1 MNIGSAI
8 FATVFM
14 LAAIELRA
22 QDLFERK
29 KKDSDSTAL
38 EVRSGQEG
46 LHARIA
52 PDFDY
57 QALDKDRGSS
67 RTGGGVDFDYDFACG
82 RFDLR
87 SSLKNLL
94 SREFRDEFVT
104 DLLNAGEG
112 YLASSALNLLC
123 QSSPTLCNVFK
134 HHRASANLLLGLG
147 YDKCRAMEQ
156 VLQNDAQ
163 RTRARILKDCMERKL
178 RENPNVPI
186 DEAYEACLKSDEIRN
201 FRGEFVKEIN
211 LVEDLS
217 KYFQIE
223 GQRKGDLE
231 QIFGKARVSSK
242 GVTDQA
248 SLVDAVGSMY
258 TSTKRAYLDAWG
270 QALRDVA
277 AGRESAHGLY
287 EQLSPEG
294 VRLGPDDVRQIN
306 LLPDW
311 KRDLL
316 IRALASLFAYYET
329 IRRIAAVES
338 LLSELEAS
346 GKSGAL
352 KDKLAKDRERLR
364 EERERMKS
372 EFEAA
377 RQVQQAIVAGRDEV
391 EAHVATILQNKVGA
405 LQQQIETERIQ
416 KDFGTPW
423 GEFKSRAENRPAPIS
438 GASKAKA
445 AESCCSGQGNFNGG
459 VYKK

>member
-1 MNIGSAI
+1 MRIDSALFVGI
-8 FATVFM
+8 FM
-14 LAAIELRA
+14 LGAIEGRG

-29 KKDSDSTAL
+29 TQRSDPSAVD
-38 EVRSGQEG
+38 VRSGQDG
-46 LHARIA
+46 LYARVG

-57 QALDKDRGSS
+57 QALEKDRGSS

-94 SREFRDEFVT
+94 SREFRDEFVS

-112 YLASSALNLLC
+112 YLAASGLNLLC

-134 HHRASANLLLGLG
+134 HHRASANLLLGLD

-156 VLQNDAQ
+156 VLQNDTQ
-163 RTRARILKDCMERKL
+163 RTRARILKECLEQKL

-186 DEAYEACLKSDEIRN
+186 DEAYQACLKSDEIRN

-217 KYFQIE
+217 RYFQIE
-223 GQRKGDLE
+223 AGRKSDLE
-231 QIFGKARVSSK
+231 QIFGKASVSSK
-242 GVTDQA
+242 GVSDQA
-248 SLVDAVGSMY
+248 SLVEAVGGMY
-258 TSTKRAYLDAWG
+258 NVTKRAYIDAWS
-270 QALRDVA
+270 QAFRDIA
-277 AGRESAHGLY
+277 AGQESGQGLY
-287 EQLSPEG
+287 DRLAPEG
-294 VRLGPDDVRQIN
+294 ARLGPDDIRRIN

-316 IRALASLFAYYET
+316 VRALSSVFAYYET

-352 KDKLAKDRERLR
+352 KDKLAKDRDRLK
-364 EERERMKS
+364 EERERMKN

-377 RQVQQAIVAGRDEV
+377 RQVQQAIVAGRNEV
-391 EAHVATILQNKVGA
+391 EAHVATVLSNKVGA
-405 LQQQIETERIQ
+405 LQQHIESERIH
-416 KDFGTPW
+416 KEFGAPW
-423 GEFKSRAENRPAPIS
+423 GQFKGRPA
-438 GASKAKA
+438 SKSDPYKA
-445 AESCCSGQGNFNGG
+445 TSSQPCCSGQGDFNGG
-459 VYKK
+459 VYRK

>member
-1 MNIGSAI
+1 MKVGSALFVGI
-8 FATVFM
+8 FM
-14 LAAIELRA
+14 LGAIEGRG

-29 KKDSDSTAL
+29 TQRSESPTV
-38 EVRSGQEG
+38 EVRSGQDG
-46 LHARIA
+46 LYARVA

-57 QALDKDRGSS
+57 QAFDKDRGSS

-94 SREFRDEFVT
+94 SREFRDEFIS

-112 YLASSALNLLC
+112 YLAASGLNLLC

-134 HHRASANLLLGLG
+134 HHRASANLLLAVD

-156 VLQNDAQ
+156 VLQNDTQ
-163 RTRARILKDCMERKL
+163 RTRARILKECLERKL

-201 FRGEFVKEIN
+201 FRGEYVKEIN

-217 KYFQIE
+217 KYFQID
-223 GQRKGDLE
+223 GDRKGDLE

-242 GVTDQA
+242 GVSDQA
-248 SLVDAVGSMY
+248 SLVDAVGGMY
-258 TSTKRAYLDAWG
+258 NAAKRGYIEAWS
-270 QALRDVA
+270 QALRDIG
-277 AGRESAHGLY
+277 AGREPAQDLCNR
-287 EQLSPEG
+287 LAPEG
-294 VRLGPDDVRQIN
+294 ARLGPDDVRHIN

-316 IRALASLFAYYET
+316 VRALSSLFGYYET
-329 IRRIAAVES
+329 IHRVAAVES

-352 KDKLAKDRERLR
+352 KDKLAKDRDRLK
-364 EERERMKS
+364 EERERMKN

-377 RQVQQAIVAGRDEV
+377 RQVQQAIVAGKDEV
-391 EAHVATILQNKVGA
+391 EAHVATVLSNKVGA
-405 LQQQIETERIQ
+405 LQQQIESERIQ
-416 KDFGTPW
+416 KEFGAPW
-423 GEFKSRAENRPAPIS
+423 GQFKDRPAS
-438 GASKAKA
+438 KSDASKVKP
-445 AESCCSGQGNFNGG
+445 SQPCCSGQGNFNGG